1 MPRPVKIAA
10 VQMDATP
17 APTGDRLSRA
27 GDLVAEAAAAGAQL
41 VVLPELFN
49 TGYIYDAAN
58 YALAERI
65 DGPTVTWMKAQA
77 AGQGVHLAGS
87 LLLLDE
93 EDIYNTQLLVAPDG
107 RTWRYDKIYPFSWE
121 RAYFRDGRSITV
133 ADTDLGKLGMM
144 ICWDSAHP
152 DLWARYAGKVDA
164 MVITSCPPK
173 LSSADLVFPDGQRVN
188 IGQLGGVWDGIYTTE
203 EYFPGVDMDA
213 HAAWMG
219 VPVVHT
225 VGSGTFRSALP
236 LPEISLG
243 PYLLARPDLWN
254 QLGQAGQVK
263 IEAGYDPQTKVVG
276 ADGNVLARVTGP
288 GDGFTLAEVTL
299 ADQTPQPTG
308 EPPPMHTPPM
318 AYFLVDV
325 VGANL
330 LTAVYRQGVRRR
342 WGGRMAPIDP
352 RTRLWVS
359 AVVGAAAAGWLLGR
373 GSKRR

>member
-1 MPRPVKIAA
+1 MPRTIKMAA

-17 APTGDRLSRA
+17 VPTADRLSRA
-27 GDLVAEAAAAGAQL
+27 GDLVAEAAAARAQL

-58 YALAERI
+58 YGLAERI

-77 AGQGVHLAGS
+77 AAHSVHLAGS

-93 EDIYNTQLLVAPDG
+93 EDIYNTQLLIAPDG
-107 RTWRYDKIYPFSWE
+107 RTWRYDKIYPFLWE
-121 RAYFRDGRSITV
+121 RAYFRDGRNITV
-133 ADTDLGKLGMM
+133 ADTDLGRLGMM

-152 DLWARYAGKVDA
+152 DLWERYAGKVDA

-188 IGQLGGVWDGIYTTE
+188 IGQLGGVWDDIYTNE

-236 LPEISLG
+236 LPEVSLG
-243 PYLLARPDLWN
+243 PYLLARPDLWS
-254 QLGQAGQVK
+254 QMGQAGQVK

-276 ADGNVLARVTGP
+276 SDGQVLARVTGP

-299 ADQTPQPTG
+299 PDEPPGPKG
-308 EPPPMHTPPM
+308 EQPPMHTSPM

-325 VGANL
+325 VGASL
-330 LTAVYRQGVRRR
+330 LTAVYRQGVRRC

-352 RTRLWVS
+352 RTRLWVGT
-359 AVVGAAAAGWLLGR
+359 VVGAAAAGWLLGR
-373 GSKRR
+373 GSRR